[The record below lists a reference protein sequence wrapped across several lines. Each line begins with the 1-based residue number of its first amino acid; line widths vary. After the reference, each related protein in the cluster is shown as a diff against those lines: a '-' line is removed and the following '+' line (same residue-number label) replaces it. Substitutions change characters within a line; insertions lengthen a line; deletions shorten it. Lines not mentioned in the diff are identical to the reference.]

1 MYRRYYDGYGENE
14 LLNNEIALN
23 SVIDNPSDIVIDTR
37 DDESTDDLSSLEIS
51 TKSIGQRG
59 IFSSLYI
66 DDLLLLGVL
75 FILLSQDCDD
85 KLILIIIGFVFVSE
99 FLN

>member
-1 MYRRYYDGYGENE
+1 MYRRYYDGYGENKS
-14 LLNNEIALN
+14 LNKEIALN
-23 SVIDNPSDIVIDTR
+23 SVIDSPPDIVIDGE
-37 DDESTDDLSSLEIS
+37 DDKSTDDLSSLEIS
-51 TKSIGQRG
+51 AKSIGQRG
-59 IFSSLYI
+59 FLSSLYI

-99 FLN
+99 FLG

>member
-23 SVIDNPSDIVIDTR
+23 SPVDITSDIEISEGNIDNSN
-37 DDESTDDLSSLEIS
+37 DLPTMEIS
-51 TKSIGQRG
+51 SKSLGNG
-59 IFSSLYI
+59 GLLSSLYI

-75 FILLSQDCDD
+75 LVLLSQDCDD
-85 KLILIIIGFVFVSE
+85 KLILIIIGFVFFSE